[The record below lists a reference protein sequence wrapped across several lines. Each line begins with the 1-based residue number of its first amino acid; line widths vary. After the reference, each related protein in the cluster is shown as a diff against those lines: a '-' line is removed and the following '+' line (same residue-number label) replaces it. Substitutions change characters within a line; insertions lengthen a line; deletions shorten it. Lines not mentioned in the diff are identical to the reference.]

1 MIEGW
6 HGVPYERRSG
16 APGRSSRSAAACGKE
31 AAEIEDLYLDGKEH
45 EAAAAVPDELL
56 EATSLCGPESYVRE
70 RIAAFAE
77 AGVTHLQI
85 TPLTTGD
92 QTPAGLM
99 EKVKTLMVERVIRP
113 TSRRAIHI
121 LFG

>member
-1 MIEGW
+1 M
-6 HGVPYERRSG
+6 
-16 APGRSSRSAAACGKE
+16 
-31 AAEIEDLYLDGKEH
+31 
-45 EAAAAVPDELL
+45 PDELL